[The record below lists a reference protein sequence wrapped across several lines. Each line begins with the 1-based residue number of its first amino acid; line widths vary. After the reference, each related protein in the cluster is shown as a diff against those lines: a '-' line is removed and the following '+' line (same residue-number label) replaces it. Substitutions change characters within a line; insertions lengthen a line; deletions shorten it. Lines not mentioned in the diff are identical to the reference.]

1 MASPN
6 DVPRVSEPIAA
17 AGGYVTR
24 AWVDFFLKLAS
35 SQSNEDLAAL
45 YAALAQRVSDL
56 EDGTGF
62 DFQILGQGSIG
73 VNGIPQPGGVVIITL
88 LNDADSP
95 GNTMYYGTGPTGTKG
110 WFPVSGTMLIEEGQ
124 LTKTVGSNGVTTFG
138 LAPLADTGVGTFKAI
153 TRDPYGRVEGS
164 RNGTADDVPVAKLGA
179 ATYDTLQESINVLN
193 SPGLISGGVLSDGGG
208 GNVAWTAGTISIRAT
223 DSDVATLYMANFAA
237 GTAAIPND
245 SMTRF
250 LGVSYNA
257 GTPIVIVKTS
267 DTWDYDTEFP
277 IGEVANLGGTLF
289 PFSNPFKIGDPI
301 TNIIQRF
308 DAQAY
313 SIRAASG
320 GLLMSTN
327 GTTRNLDLTAGII
340 WARLNDFSIAARTS
354 TTFPMYS
361 VRPSGVTPPLIF
373 TPGFTQWPNTQFVSG
388 TTLTTMTNNRWA
400 NLWVF
405 VNIGTGAWGFAYGT
419 AEYNNSSGASA
430 EQVPAYLTQNF
441 LRQNLLLGRILFE
454 KNSTAPIIESAF
466 TRVFSTQAV
475 SDHNQL
481 SGLQGGTV
489 GQYYHSTAA
498 QNAALAAISVS
509 GYINGLRMVWNSG
522 TSVSFDSG
530 TATIQSTGT
539 IMTFPSAITKAG
551 LALAV
556 STFYHCY
563 AYSNAGTPDIEIVT
577 TAPAAP
583 YNGTARSKTG
593 DASRR
598 YIGSL
603 LTDAS
608 GNVRRFVQSDT
619 EVSYLDT
626 LGVVPYRILAA
637 GAATTPTAVSVLP
650 AAPITAAQFKGQL
663 INNVATGFFVISAP
677 GGMLEIISVAPNTRV
692 VQYLPIFNSQMFY
705 YNTMAG
711 GSSFID
717 LHAYVFER

>member
-73 VNGIPQPGGVVIITL
+73 VNGIPQSGGVVIITL
-88 LNDADSP
+88 LNDVDSP

-110 WFPVSGTMLIEEGQ
+110 WFSIASSLDVTAD
-124 LTKTVGSNGVTTFG
+124 LTKSVAGTGVTTFG
-138 LAPLADTGVGTFKAI
+138 LSNLTDSGTGTLLATTFDAKGRRIGSKPATITGTTNQISVANGNAAAGLPTLSLAAPILASLAKA
-153 TRDPYGRVEGS
+153 DSALQP
-164 RNGTADDVPVAKLGA
+164 GA
-179 ATYDTLQESINVLN
+179 AHN
-193 SPGLISGGVLSDGGG
+193 
-208 GNVAWTAGTISIRAT
+208 
-223 DSDVATLYMANFAA
+223 
-237 GTAAIPND
+237 
-245 SMTRF
+245 
-250 LGVSYNA
+250 
-257 GTPIVIVKTS
+257 TS
-267 DTWDYDTEFP
+267 
-277 IGEVANLGGTLF
+277 
-289 PFSNPFKIGDPI
+289 
-301 TNIIQRF
+301 
-308 DAQAY
+308 
-313 SIRAASG
+313 
-320 GLLMSTN
+320 
-327 GTTRNLDLTAGII
+327 
-340 WARLNDFSIAARTS
+340 
-354 TTFPMYS
+354 
-361 VRPSGVTPPLIF
+361 
-373 TPGFTQWPNTQFVSG
+373 
-388 TTLTTMTNNRWA
+388 
-400 NLWVF
+400 
-405 VNIGTGAWGFAYGT
+405 
-419 AEYNNSSGASA
+419 
-430 EQVPAYLTQNF
+430 
-441 LRQNLLLGRILFE
+441 
-454 KNSTAPIIESAF
+454 
-466 TRVFSTQAV
+466 
-475 SDHNQL
+475 L
-481 SGLQGGTV
+481 SGLQGGTS

-498 QNAALAAISVS
+498 QNAALAAISIS
-509 GYINGLRMVWNSG
+509 GYINGFRMVWNSG

-551 LALAV
+551 LALAG

-577 TAPAAP
+577 TVPAAP

-603 LTDAS
+603 LTDTS